1 MNDKRVSRVGQVGIY
16 LKKNFRLFFNEKG
29 WGFVVFALIIS
40 LIVSSIVGDDMFETY
55 DSTKSGFFTILSA
68 CIWIGIFNSIQK
80 VCKERDIIKHEH
92 RSGMHISSYI
102 ISHVIH
108 QGIIC
113 FAQSII
119 MLICCLMFIDFND
132 TGIIFG
138 NPIIEYFITIFL
150 VIFSS
155 DVMGLAVSSIVK
167 TPNTAMTVMP
177 FILIIQLIM
186 SGVLFELDGI
196 AKKIANLT
204 ISKWGMEAMG
214 SIGNLNDD
222 SLPLKMSLVFPN
234 VTRLEVED
242 AYDPTTEHLLKVWL
256 VLLLFI
262 VIFTLI
268 SIIALEFVDHDK
280 K

>member
-1 MNDKRVSRVGQVGIY
+1 MENNKISRFGQVIIY
-16 LKKNFRLFFNEKG
+16 VKKNFRLFFSEKG
-29 WGFVVFALIIS
+29 WGFILFGLIIS
-40 LIVSSIVGDDMFETY
+40 LLVAWIVGDDMFQTY
-55 DSTKSGFFTILSA
+55 DATRSGFFTIMSA

-102 ISHVIH
+102 VAHVIH

-113 FAQSII
+113 LVQSII
-119 MLICCLMFIDFND
+119 MLLCCMLFIDFNED
-132 TGIIFG
+132 GIIFDSSL
-138 NPIIEYFITIFL
+138 IEYFITIFL
-150 VIFSS
+150 TILSS
-155 DVMGLAVSSIVK
+155 DIMGLAISSIVR

-186 SGVLFELDGI
+186 SGVLFSLEGI
-196 AKKIANLT
+196 TEKIANLT

-222 SLPLKMSLVFPN
+222 SLPLKISAIFPN
-234 VTRLEVED
+234 VVRLEPED
-242 AYDPTTEHLLKVWL
+242 AYEYTSEHLLRVWI
-256 VLLLFI
+256 VMALFVI
-262 VIFTLI
+262 IFTII
-268 SIIALEFVDHDK
+268 SIIALEFVDYDK

>member
-1 MNDKRVSRVGQVGIY
+1 
-16 LKKNFRLFFNEKG
+16 
-29 WGFVVFALIIS
+29 
-40 LIVSSIVGDDMFETY
+40 
-55 DSTKSGFFTILSA
+55 
-68 CIWIGIFNSIQK
+68 
-80 VCKERDIIKHEH
+80 
-92 RSGMHISSYI
+92 
-102 ISHVIH
+102 
-108 QGIIC
+108 
-113 FAQSII
+113 
-119 MLICCLMFIDFND
+119 MFIDFND